1 MGLKFISFDEAMKA
15 LNVCLQNR
23 DPEGVFKAM
32 VDIENAVSRIYRQMA
47 EANLIA
53 MEAKED
59 AALVAKQ
66 NANAGAYLSGN
77 GEILDHH
84 AVITMLSLQQAHD
97 PQMICEAAGKK
108 MVEEMMTI
116 YKAKQEQGIV

>member
-1 MGLKFISFDEAMKA
+1 MAMKFVSFDDGMKA
-15 LNVCLQNR
+15 LTVCLQNR

-59 AALVAKQ
+59 AKLVAKQ

-77 GEILDHH
+77 GEILEHH

-116 YKAKQEQGIV
+116 YEEKNHEPT